1 LQGWTEA
8 DFRLQPITASAPGG
22 GPSIPG
28 ITLEVENPTLSAG
41 TVRIRTSGEAQ
52 VMLDLYDVTGRRL
65 RSLVNGRL
73 APGAYPVQ
81 FGDGLPSGVYL
92 LSLRASGQ
100 EVRRKIVIG
109 R

>member
-1 LQGWTEA
+1 
-8 DFRLQPITASAPGG
+8 
-22 GPSIPG
+22 
-28 ITLEVENPTLSAG
+28 
-41 TVRIRTSGEAQ
+41 
-52 VMLDLYDVTGRRL
+52 MLDLYDVTGRRL